1 MLEKLVINNVALIQ
15 RAEIEFGEGLNVLS
29 GETGSGKSVI
39 LDSINFVLGAKADR
53 SMIRHGE
60 NECSVFA
67 LFRIGKDSA
76 AYEAMDAIGI
86 EPDEEIVISRKYRV
100 DGRGD
105 IRLNGSPLNAGM
117 LRGITSHLVDVHG
130 QSEHFYLL
138 NEANQLALLDKAAGA
153 PLKQIKEKLL
163 AFLAGNREIR
173 KKLKS
178 LGGDDAERGRRL
190 DILQYQ
196 MDEIDR
202 AELSD
207 GEEER
212 LETKKLFFANVEK
225 IMRGLSEAAG
235 WLNGEGAAVDG
246 LNGARRALSDI
257 SQLDPEYAA
266 LFDRL
271 ESVIAE
277 AEDIGATLADLEEGL
292 SFDEETA
299 QNTEDRLDL
308 IRSLKKKYGAD
319 IGAILAYRRA
329 AGDEYELL
337 THCDEEFAA
346 LTAEQTKNFA
356 EIYSLCRQLTGL
368 RKKAAD
374 KFCGDVERELRTL
387 NIPNAKFRAEF
398 NDYTEEDA
406 VRSGENGLD
415 EMRFLFS
422 ANAGEPLKPLN
433 KVISGGEMSRLM
445 LAIKTC
451 ATDENGIS
459 TYIFDEIDAGI
470 SGATAKT
477 VAEKFALIA
486 KSKQIIAVSHLAQI
500 AAMADE
506 NFLISK
512 SERDGGK
519 TLTDIFPLD
528 EEGKTRELVR
538 LLGGTQSSEAALSL
552 ADELKMSCEAYKKS
566 VLN

>member
-86 EPDEEIVISRKYRV
+86 EPDEEIVISRKYRA

-153 PLKQIKEKLL
+153 PLKQIKEKLS

-196 MDEIDR
+196 MDEI
-202 AELSD
+202 
-207 GEEER
+207 
-212 LETKKLFFANVEK
+212 VEK

-470 SGATAKT
+470 SGAAAKT

>member
-1 MLEKLVINNVALIQ
+1 M
-15 RAEIEFGEGLNVLS
+15 
-29 GETGSGKSVI
+29 
-39 LDSINFVLGAKADR
+39 
-53 SMIRHGE
+53 
-60 NECSVFA
+60 
-67 LFRIGKDSA
+67 
-76 AYEAMDAIGI
+76 
-86 EPDEEIVISRKYRV
+86 
-100 DGRGD
+100 
-105 IRLNGSPLNAGM
+105 
-117 LRGITSHLVDVHG
+117 
-130 QSEHFYLL
+130 
-138 NEANQLALLDKAAGA
+138 
-153 PLKQIKEKLL
+153 
-163 AFLAGNREIR
+163 
-173 KKLKS
+173 
-178 LGGDDAERGRRL
+178 
-190 DILQYQ
+190 
-196 MDEIDR
+196 
-202 AELSD
+202 
-207 GEEER
+207 
-212 LETKKLFFANVEK
+212 
-225 IMRGLSEAAG
+225 
-235 WLNGEGAAVDG
+235 
-246 LNGARRALSDI
+246 
-257 SQLDPEYAA
+257 
-266 LFDRL
+266 
-271 ESVIAE
+271 
-277 AEDIGATLADLEEGL
+277 
-292 SFDEETA
+292 
-299 QNTEDRLDL
+299 
-308 IRSLKKKYGAD
+308 KKKYGAD

-406 VRSGENGLD
+406 LRSGENGLD

-470 SGATAKT
+470 SGAAAKT

-506 NFLISK
+506 NFLISN
-512 SERDGGK
+512 SERGGGK

-528 EEGKTRELVR
+528 EERKTRELER